1 VTDTI
6 VPSSKPRSTADVRF
20 KEKGRISAALLVEL
34 PGIETGAEITV
45 TCGYAEFEYAKR
57 CEIT

>member
-34 PGIETGAEITV
+34 PGIEPV
-45 TCGYAEFEYAKR
+45 T
-57 CEIT
+57 

>member
-6 VPSSKPRSTADVRF
+6 VPSNKPRATADVRF

-34 PGIETGAEITV
+34 PGIEPALKIGLNCGDSEI
-45 TCGYAEFEYAKR
+45 
-57 CEIT
+57 